1 MFGNYIY
8 IYSGLNFFTICGL
21 LFAFLTTD
29 LLQKAKQNKAA
40 LAKAQSIVKKV
51 VENKVVFVKKYAVV
65 TRGHEGCK

>member
-1 MFGNYIY
+1 MD
-8 IYSGLNFFTICGL
+8 FFSL
-21 LFAFLTTD
+21 FLTTD
-29 LLQKAKQNKAA
+29 LLRKAKQKKAA